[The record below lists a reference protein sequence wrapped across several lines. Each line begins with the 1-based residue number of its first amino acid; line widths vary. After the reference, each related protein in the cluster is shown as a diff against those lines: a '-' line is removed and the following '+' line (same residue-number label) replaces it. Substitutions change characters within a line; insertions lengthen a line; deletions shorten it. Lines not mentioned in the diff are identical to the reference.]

1 VGLAA
6 TREESRIKA
15 KARLHISGDRYAAEG
30 SALVE
35 IERRAEGYFFH
46 WKAEDTE
53 DTDIAEDSKTLLF
66 TSIASPEKPHAYLEQ
81 YIRTHI
87 QKTQLKR
94 KNRLK
99 VVDWSW
105 IER

>member
-1 VGLAA
+1 M
-6 TREESRIKA
+6 T
-15 KARLHISGDRYAAEG
+15 GDRYGPTGTAFVD
-30 SALVE
+30 VE
-35 IERRAEGYFFH
+35 KQAEGYRFS
-46 WKAEDTE
+46 WKATDSEGTE
-53 DTDIAEDSKTLLF
+53 IAEDSKLILF
-66 TSIASPEKPHAYLEQ
+66 TAMDNSAKPHPYLEQ

-99 VVDWSW
+99 VVEWSW